1 MHSGR
6 RTLRPVKFYENQAR
20 DLIKDLR
27 EGKELTYEQL
37 ARRLLDQ
44 GETVETRVLINKINR
59 GKFSFAFALQVLA
72 AMDVKSVKLPRAWNE
87 GGVAPARTVGWVSE
101 KAPKTATNET
111 SRRSTPKSS
120 KRAHCRSTRRDGV
133 PDREHLEGRLKGI
146 DRQSGGPWGLFL
158 HEGRP
163 GC

>member
-1 MHSGR
+1 MGASQTMHSGR

-72 AMDVKSVKLPRAWNE
+72 ALDVKSVKLPKAWNE

-120 KRAHCRSTRRDGV
+120 K
-133 PDREHLEGRLKGI
+133 
-146 DRQSGGPWGLFL
+146 
-158 HEGRP
+158 
-163 GC
+163 